1 MNVNTEEKVR
11 KSWTV
16 LDKKLYIQISVIHKF
31 AAVLNTYP
39 EWLKEIT
46 NLFN

>member
-1 MNVNTEEKVR
+1 MEVNTEEKVR

-16 LDKKLYIQISVIHKF
+16 LDKKLYIQTSAIHKLV
-31 AAVLNTYP
+31 AVLNTYP
-39 EWLKEIT
+39 EALKEIT